1 MLAARG
7 CSAVYAQARF
17 LTDEDDN
24 YAAWL
29 HRLASEVREAG
40 WTKQETA
47 GAATPDGLSTSASLP
62 GDGTG
67 ASDQHDRGR

>member
-47 GAATPDGLSTSASLP
+47 GAATPDGLSTSTP
-62 GDGTG
+62 VTGRWDGRC
-67 ASDQHDRGR
+67 AQHDRGR

>member
-7 CSAVYAQARF
+7 CSAVYAHARS
-17 LTDEDDN
+17 LTDEDEN
-24 YAAWL
+24 LAAWL
-29 HRLASEVREAG
+29 HGLAHEVRQAG

-47 GAATPDGLSTSASLP
+47 GTAIPDGLSTSASLP